1 MYAILYMDELN
12 SEQTYQLNKMIKRW
26 KTDEMLPPHFGDI
39 YLFKSLCGRKRAVY
53 CDSKTFS
60 VFKAHTQE
68 EEYIDDAPYRKRRYR
83 K

>member
-1 MYAILYMDELN
+1 MENLD
-12 SEQTYQLNKMIKRW
+12 SEQKCQLNKMLKRYY
-26 KTDEMLPPHFGDI
+26 THDTMTPQIGDI
-39 YLFKSLCGRKRAVY
+39 YIFKSLDGEKRAVY

-68 EEYIDDAPYRKRRYR
+68 EYIDDAPYRKRRYR

>member
-1 MYAILYMDELN
+1 MEELD
-12 SEQTYQLNKMIKRW
+12 SEQTYQLNKMLKRY
-26 KTDEMLPPHFGDI
+26 KTDEMIPPQFGDI
-39 YLFKSLCGRKRAVY
+39 FLFKSLDGRKRAVY

-68 EEYIDDAPYRKRRYR
+68 EYIDDGPYRRRRYR

>member
-1 MYAILYMDELN
+1 METLD
-12 SEQTYQLNKMIKRW
+12 SEQTFQLNKMLKRY
-26 KTDEMLPPHFGDI
+26 KTDEMTQQIGDI
-39 YLFKSLCGRKRAVY
+39 YLFSSLDGKKRAVY

-68 EEYIDDAPYRKRRYR
+68 EEYIDDGCYRKRRFR

>member
-1 MYAILYMDELN
+1 MEELD
-12 SEQTYQLNKMIKRW
+12 SEQKCQLDKMIKRW
-26 KTDEMLPPHFGDI
+26 KTHETMTPQIGDI
-39 YLFKSLCGRKRAVY
+39 YLFKSFEGKKRAVY

-68 EEYIDDAPYRKRRYR
+68 EEYIDDGCYRKRRYR

>member
-1 MYAILYMDELN
+1 MDELD
-12 SEQTYQLNKMIKRW
+12 SEQKCQLNKMLERYYTHETMTPQI
-26 KTDEMLPPHFGDI
+26 GDI
-39 YLFKSLCGRKRAVY
+39 YLFSSLDGKKRAVY

-68 EEYIDDAPYRKRRYR
+68 EEYIDDGCYRKRRFR

>member
-1 MYAILYMDELN
+1 MDELD
-12 SEQTYQLNKMIKRW
+12 SEQKSQLNKMIKRYY
-26 KTDEMLPPHFGDI
+26 THETMTPHFGDI
-39 YLFKSLCGRKRAVY
+39 YLFKSLDGEKRAVY

-68 EEYIDDAPYRKRRYR
+68 EEYIDDGCYRKRRYL

>member
-1 MYAILYMDELN
+1 MENLD
-12 SEQTYQLNKMIKRW
+12 SEQTFQLNKMLKRY
-26 KTDEMLPPHFGDI
+26 KTDEMTQQIGDI
-39 YLFKSLCGRKRAVY
+39 YVFKSLDGEKRAVY

-68 EEYIDDAPYRKRRYR
+68 EEYIDDGCYRKRRFR

>member
-1 MYAILYMDELN
+1 MELD
-12 SEQTYQLNKMIKRW
+12 SEQTYQLHKMLKRS
-26 KTDEMLPPHFGDI
+26 KTDEMLPPQIGDI
-39 YLFKSLCGRKRAVY
+39 YLFKSLDGRKRAVY

-68 EEYIDDAPYRKRRYR
+68 EEYIDDGCYRKRRYR

>member
-1 MYAILYMDELN
+1 MELD
-12 SEQTYQLNKMIKRW
+12 SEQQCQLNKMLKRSNAYD
-26 KTDEMLPPHFGDI
+26 TMTPQIGDI
-39 YLFKSLCGRKRAVY
+39 YLFSSLDGKKRAVY

-68 EEYIDDAPYRKRRYR
+68 EDYIDDAPYRKRRYR

>member
-1 MYAILYMDELN
+1 MDDLN
-12 SEQTYQLNKMIKRW
+12 MEQKYQLNKMLKRS
-26 KTDEMLPPHFGDI
+26 KAYDTMTPHFGDI
-39 YLFKSLCGRKRAVY
+39 YLFSSLDGKKRAVY

-68 EEYIDDAPYRKRRYR
+68 EEYIDDGCYRKRRYR

>member
-1 MYAILYMDELN
+1 MEELD
-12 SEQTYQLNKMIKRW
+12 SEQTYQLNKMLKRW
-26 KTDEMLPPHFGDI
+26 KTHETMTPQIGDI
-39 YLFKSLCGRKRAVY
+39 YLFKSLDGKKRAVY

-68 EEYIDDAPYRKRRYR
+68 EDYIDDAPYRKRRYR

>member
-1 MYAILYMDELN
+1 MELD
-12 SEQTYQLNKMIKRW
+12 SEQTFQLNKMLKRS
-26 KTDEMLPPHFGDI
+26 KANDTMTSPQFGDI
-39 YLFKSLCGRKRAVY
+39 YLFTSLDGKKRAVY

-68 EEYIDDAPYRKRRYR
+68 EEYIDDGPYRKRRYR

>member
-1 MYAILYMDELN
+1 MELN
-12 SEQTYQLNKMIKRW
+12 SEQTYQLHKMLKRS
-26 KTDEMLPPHFGDI
+26 KAYDTMTPLIGDI
-39 YLFKSLCGRKRAVY
+39 YLFSSLDGRKRAVY

-60 VFKAHTQE
+60 VFKAQTQE